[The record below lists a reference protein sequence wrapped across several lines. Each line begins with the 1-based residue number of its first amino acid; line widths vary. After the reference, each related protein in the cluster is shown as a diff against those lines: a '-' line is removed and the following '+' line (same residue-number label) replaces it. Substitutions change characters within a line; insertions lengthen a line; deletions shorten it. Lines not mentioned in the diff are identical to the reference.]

1 MKSYFTISVVLAC
14 GGSTSDNSS
23 YLVQAS
29 ATSLTSPCK
38 YTICPCSTN
47 ICRIRLDF
55 TVSKSNTKDSFTL
68 KGEFNCRT
76 QGVIY
81 RITCE
86 KCKLQYVGQSGR
98 SFHDRIREHMYG
110 IVRAENAIGIHVT
123 EKSDNCH

>member
-68 KGEFNCRT
+68 KGELNCRT

-98 SFHDRIREHMYG
+98 SFCKG
-110 IVRAENAIGIHVT
+110 VRPYNLSLICIYNCT
-123 EKSDNCH
+123 EKMNNRNIT